1 MSTITIITES
11 GRAVEINAE
20 YRMEYVENWAQAV
33 PVIKTVT
40 IGGITLTRDE
50 IGDNLLD
57 KVFDEICQD
66 LELNC

>member
-1 MSTITIITES
+1 MNTVTIITES
-11 GRAVEINAE
+11 GLSVEVNAE

-57 KVFDEICQD
+57 KVFDEVCREKD
-66 LELNC
+66 LTL